1 MWTLQKVA
9 DFEYLSVF
17 QSAVSRVGP
26 IFSPVATHEASGVV
40 GDAGFFSSVFLKQ
53 ASLPPL
59 LSTFTTADFRAWL
72 LEFRSFLTR
81 FHLQTF
87 LDRAAPSSS
96 AIPDQGAAIVWFL
109 IQQALKPAMSQPTA
123 SGRVLHLM
131 LTVLHRRATPPPPP
145 RHFTSWRLIWI
156 SWSSRWPPSLRCLQ
170 SR

>member
-1 MWTLQKVA
+1 M
-9 DFEYLSVF
+9 
-17 QSAVSRVGP
+17 
-26 IFSPVATHEASGVV
+26 
-40 GDAGFFSSVFLKQ
+40 
-53 ASLPPL
+53 PPL
-59 LSTFTTADFRAWL
+59 LSAFTTADFRAWL

-131 LTVLHRRATPPPPP
+131 LTVLHRRATPPAETL
-145 RHFTSWRLIWI
+145 HQLAAHLDQLELTMATFTPLPAEPLDQFVWRLHMALDEYN
-156 SWSSRWPPSLRCLQ
+156 SRAPSYQLPPYSDRKLFLQ
-170 SR
+170 L